1 MNYFGLVDKISVD
14 SGIYGR
20 KESIKDLQD
29 DKSLRNTAIATGV
42 AGVLGIVA
50 AVFSG
55 PIGWISFGIG
65 TVLGGV
71 GATVIGARKNS
82 PIIKLTENKESDKK
96 VIWIPNKSLAN
107 NYNIEN
113 EEILYGLFKTE
124 KQFKNIMQ
132 TQGGHS
138 NLFII
143 ERDVLPE
150 NIIHYGGS
158 NGIYNYGLYCEH
170 PKNKNIIL
178 PLDNYKDLVK
188 TRILEETIRL
198 YTSLGA
204 REILIEDVTEYDLK
218 NDTKVY
224 KKADVNANI
233 NQKVEIL
240 RQKEFGTYIFDPE
253 HAFDEI
259 YYIPDYDS
267 IMSVAKARITGN
279 QIKEEFTENIHLSM
293 GVDIDV
299 LNIFDNKTNFKYDR
313 KWHFKVIFYDKN
325 NI

>member
-1 MNYFGLVDKISVD
+1 MNYYGLVDKIFVD

-20 KESIKDLQD
+20 KESVKDLQD
-29 DKSLRNTAIATGV
+29 DKEFIRTVLATG
-42 AGVLGIVA
+42 AGVIGIVA
-50 AVFSG
+50 SIFSG
-55 PIGWISFGIG
+55 PIGWITFGIG

-71 GATVIGARKNS
+71 IAGKKKS
-82 PIIKLTENKESDKK
+82 PIIKLSESNESDKK

-143 ERDVLPE
+143 ERDSLPE

-170 PKNKNIIL
+170 PKNPNILL

-204 REILIEDVTEYDLK
+204 REILIEDVTEYDVK
-218 NDTKVY
+218 NNMGVDKKVDINADLNY
-224 KKADVNANI
+224 KK
-233 NQKVEIL
+233 EIL
-240 RQKEFGTYIFDPE
+240 RQEEFGKGPIDTE

-259 YYIPDYDS
+259 YFIPDYDQ
-267 IMSVAKARITGN
+267 IMSVAKARINGN
-279 QIKEEFTENIHLSM
+279 QLKHEITENIHLSM
-293 GVDIDV
+293 GLDIDV
-299 LNIFDNKTNFKYDR
+299 LNIFDNKTDFKYDR
-313 KWHFKVIFYDKN
+313 KWHFKVVFYDKN
-325 NI
+325 DL